1 MVYQNKEKELIAL
14 KKEIEE
20 CRKCGLWKTRT
31 NIVFGEGNVDAR
43 IMMVSE
49 APGYNEDK
57 TGRPFCGAAGKI
69 LDELLESINLKRE
82 KVYICNLLK
91 GRPPN
96 NRDPKPEE
104 IRVCTPYLERQIEII
119 SPKVICPLGRYSMQ
133 FLMEKFGLKEQIQPI
148 SKIHGKVFEVK
159 TLFQE
164 IKLIPFYHPAAATY
178 NANMKE
184 ILKNDFR
191 ILEKFKY

>member
-1 MVYQNKEKELIAL
+1 MIYQNKEKELIIL
-14 KKEIEE
+14 KKEIEG
-20 CRKCGLWKTRT
+20 CRKCSLWKTRT
-31 NIVFGEGNVDAR
+31 NIVFGEGDVDAR

-82 KVYICNLLK
+82 KIYICNLLK

-133 FLMEKFGLKEQIQPI
+133 FLMEKFGLKSEIQPI

-164 IKLIPFYHPAAATY
+164 IKLIPFYHPATVTY

-184 ILKNDFR
+184 ILKKDFKVLR
-191 ILEKFKY
+191 EFK

>member
-1 MVYQNKEKELIAL
+1 MVYQNKEKELIIL
-14 KKEIEE
+14 KKEIEG
-20 CRKCGLWKTRT
+20 CRKCDLWKTRT
-31 NIVFGEGNVDAR
+31 NIVFGEGDVDAR

-57 TGRPFCGAAGKI
+57 TGRPFCGAAGKV

-119 SPKVICPLGRYSMQ
+119 NPKVICPLGRYSMQ

-164 IKLIPFYHPAAATY
+164 IKLIPFYHPATVTY

-184 ILKNDFR
+184 ILKKDFQV
-191 ILEKFKY
+191 LNKFK

>member
-1 MVYQNKEKELIAL
+1 MIYQNKEEELIIL
-14 KKEIEE
+14 KKEIEG

-31 NIVFGEGNVDAR
+31 NIVFGEGDVDAK

-57 TGRPFCGAAGKI
+57 TGRPFCGAAGKV
-69 LDELLESINLKRE
+69 LDELLESINFKRE
-82 KVYICNLLK
+82 KIYICNLLK

-164 IKLIPFYHPAAATY
+164 IKLIPFYHPATVTY

-184 ILKNDFR
+184 ILKKDFKVLR
-191 ILEKFKY
+191 EFK